1 MKKTML
7 LLFSLLFCLNGKAQ
21 TSAIKNNILVIVYDV
36 SASVNNASA
45 DELKKSLIQVCKPN
59 TDVAIFLANEC
70 SNNAGNT
77 KLFKFISTY
86 KAPTGFR
93 TDAQRK
99 LDFMQKNIVEQSD
112 CKRMLTNVINYL
124 IILNQKSAPK
134 SYLLDLLPKI
144 KESVKE
150 YTNSIDIMFISDLL
164 EDSSRIIM
172 KPFANKISAEKE
184 AKTVVKKLINDY
196 NNLSNTCFGKVR
208 SIKVIIPKGVSESKM
223 VFVDYFWS
231 SIFNSLGYYK
241 NITWSKL

>member
-45 DELKKSLIQVCKPN
+45 DQLKKSLIQVCKPN
-59 TDVAIFLANEC
+59 TDVSIFLANEC

-99 LDFMQKNIVEQSD
+99 LDFMQKKIVEQSD

-134 SYLLDLLPKI
+134 TYLLDLLPKI

-150 YTNSIDIMFISDLL
+150 YTNSIDILLVSDLL
-164 EDSSRIIM
+164 EDSQRMIM
-172 KPFANKISAEKE
+172 KGFSNKVSAENQ
-184 AKTVVKKLINDY
+184 AKTVVKKLMNDY
-196 NNLSNTCFGKVR
+196 NLSNTCFGKVR

-223 VFVDYFWS
+223 VFVDYFWI

>member
-21 TSAIKNNILVIVYDV
+21 ASVIKNNILVIVYDV
-36 SASVNNASA
+36 SASVNNASS
-45 DELKKSLIQVCKPN
+45 DELKKSLIKDCKPN

-93 TDAQRK
+93 TDAQNK
-99 LDFMQKNIVEQSD
+99 IDLMKKKIVEQND

-124 IILNQKSAPK
+124 ITLNQKSAPK
-134 SYLLDLLPKI
+134 TYLLDLLPKI

-150 YTNSIDIMFISDLL
+150 YRNSIDILLISDMQ
-164 EDSSRIIM
+164 EDSQRIIM
-172 KPFANKISAEKE
+172 KGFANKISAENQ
-184 AKTVVKKLINDY
+184 AKTLAKRLMDEY
-196 NNLSNTCFGKVR
+196 SLSNTCFGKVR

-223 VFVDYFWS
+223 VFTDYFWS
-231 SIFNSLGYYK
+231 SIFSSLGYK
-241 NITWSKL
+241 KDIIWLRL